1 MTKQVTT
8 LAKLAAACLLAAAA
22 SGVSAGALKFGTAA
36 PEFTGIEK
44 WLNSEPLTMQQLKG
58 KVVLVD
64 FWTYTCINCIN
75 TLPHVKAWHQK
86 YQQQGLTV
94 VGVHTPEFPH
104 ERSTDNVRTAI
115 KRFDIRYPVA
125 QDNRYATWEAYG
137 NRYWPALYLFD
148 KNGKLVYTHFGEG
161 AYAETEAKIQQV
173 LAAQARP

>member
-1 MTKQVTT
+1 MTTT
-8 LAKLAAACLLAAAA
+8 YKNLALACVLTAAAA
-22 SGVSAGALKFGTAA
+22 TASAGTLAFGAPA

-44 WLNSEPLTMQQLKG
+44 WLNSDALTMQQLKG

-75 TLPHVKAWHQK
+75 TLPHVTAWHQK
-86 YQQQGLTV
+86 YQPQGLAV

-125 QDNRYATWEAYG
+125 QDNRYATWEAFG
-137 NRYWPALYLFD
+137 NRYWPAVYLFD
-148 KNGKLVYTHFGEG
+148 KNGKLAYSHFGEG
-161 AYAETEAKIQQV
+161 AYAETEAKIRQL
-173 LAAQARP
+173 LAQPAQ